1 MNYSLDRLD
10 VVEYLTR
17 RTVREMHLVKPIS
30 GWSAMN
36 LLLLLLL
43 PAMVFANPWS
53 LEIRQWHPTR
63 FENSEQK
70 DLAAIKR
77 GQFSISYRWSREQ
90 GVARLSYV
98 HQPVLIRNGDPA
110 HNGYFHQLDLS
121 LRIGRGPTRVEFT
134 TGIHASSNMFKQV
147 DFHREALVT
156 KFNVM
161 HTLSNDTTRIG
172 INGDYR
178 FGHFRLY
185 PRLSISK
192 TLSKDS
198 ELTIDLP
205 VALLWRKHNWQIGIK
220 RHGEKWAALD
230 SESKSESAFYL
241 NEWRFGAR
249 WQVPV
254 PKDKVTF
261 ELGAGVSFDS
271 GTRYLDLVRGWQEED
286 LRAAVFVALAMK
298 F

>member
-1 MNYSLDRLD
+1 MRAMRFTD
-10 VVEYLTR
+10 
-17 RTVREMHLVKPIS
+17 PIS
-30 GWSAMN
+30 KYFWSAISIA
-36 LLLLLLL
+36 LLLL
-43 PAMVFANPWS
+43 PTATVFASPWS
-53 LEIRQWHPTR
+53 LEIQQWRATR
-63 FENSEQK
+63 FENSRQK

-77 GQFSISYRWSREQ
+77 SQFGISYRWSREQ
-90 GVARLSYV
+90 AVARLSYV

-121 LRIGRGPTRVEFT
+121 LHIGRGPTRVEVT
-134 TGIHASSNMFKQV
+134 TGIHGSSNMFKQF
-147 DFHREALVT
+147 DFHDEAFVS
-156 KFNVM
+156 KFSVM
-161 HTLSNDTTRIG
+161 HKVSNDTTRIG

-185 PRLSISK
+185 PRLSFSK
-192 TLSKDS
+192 VWSEDS

-205 VALLWRKHNWQIGIK
+205 VALLWRKHDWQIGIK

-241 NEWRFGAR
+241 NEWRLGVR
-249 WQVPV
+249 WQVPAS
-254 PKDKVTF
+254 KDNVTF

-271 GTRYLDLVRGWQEED
+271 GVRYLDLVRGWQEED
-286 LRAAVFVALAMK
+286 LEAALFVLLGMK